1 MIDSDEEPLVRGT
14 VIDAG
19 HSSVLLPDTESQAVL
34 GSFGAGFSR
43 QHTQQGDHVLPRV
56 APIQSADDVETQMLD
71 ALERDLTGPVVFP
84 LSDGAEVGVAH
95 VGRLRQ
101 SRRQV
106 LIPQSGTPR
115 SVQDRSHSESAS
127 VENQVV
133 SDDTERLHGEG
144 SVVSEEEEP
153 VPPTEPDPVVT
164 VGGVNPAIRAAL
176 IWMDEVDL
184 EVEFCRRAAVF
195 KSIPHF
201 LRGP

>member
-1 MIDSDEEPLVRGT
+1 
-14 VIDAG
+14 
-19 HSSVLLPDTESQAVL
+19 
-34 GSFGAGFSR
+34 
-43 QHTQQGDHVLPRV
+43 
-56 APIQSADDVETQMLD
+56 MLD
-71 ALERDLTGPVVFP
+71 ALERDLAGPVVFP
-84 LSDGAEVGVAH
+84 LSDGAEVDVAH
-95 VGRLRQ
+95 V
-101 SRRQV
+101 
-106 LIPQSGTPR
+106 GTPR

-133 SDDTERLHGEG
+133 SDDIESMHGEG
-144 SVVSEEEEP
+144 SVVSGEEEL

-201 LRGP
+201 LRGPYRSAMRLAMEEANQGNNQRRERGGRGKLAQRFDDFFQGRWRALLVASRKCAEEASVIQ